1 MDTFVEQYSWL
12 SDLLVE
18 TTLRGSL
25 EMPYHLV
32 ISANR
37 IRGQW
42 FSFSKAAVCHL
53 PYILESNLHP
63 FCSFRGLKNQM
74 RITIAC
80 GLDSRLRAGSRKN
93 DRAAVH
99 AIRTMQYNTILYLEK
114 TWRLHHQF
122 QEIVLSWVQ
131 WISFVMPH
139 TRWSLSCV
147 SATVKYCFQLQKLQR
162 LCGFPSPLRTK

>member
-1 MDTFVEQYSWL
+1 METNNYLTLFYS
-12 SDLLVE
+12 SYCSRKQNKNKKS
-18 TTLRGSL
+18 T
-25 EMPYHLV
+25 EMSEVLTAVLP
-32 ISANR
+32 R
-37 IRGQW
+37 IQAFW
-42 FSFSKAAVCHL
+42 IVKL
-53 PYILESNLHP
+53 PCILESNPHP
-63 FCSFRGLKNQM
+63 FYSFRGLKNQM

-147 SATVKYCFQLQKLQR
+147 SATVKRCFHQLQKLPQ
-162 LCGFPSPLRTK
+162 LCGFPSPLHTK